1 MVQLIKKDLI
11 VHKFGWFIYFAMLAF
26 FVVVDRQDP
35 EFIIALLSAIV
46 TVYVFYFDEHAN
58 AHKLWN
64 ALPFTRNELVSA
76 RYIVLLINTMITSGV
91 FIVISVIIKGGWE
104 QLAWQHI
111 VGGFAL
117 VIICSALFF
126 PCLYGFA
133 QSNRIFL
140 WFILYVGSVVIG
152 IYVLSD
158 IASKMMDSTTKM
170 PLWSDGMLFGL
181 SLFAICLYLLS
192 WLLSLMIYKK
202 KEII

>member
-26 FVVVDRQDP
+26 YVLLGKHDS

-58 AHKLWN
+58 GHKLWN

-133 QSNRIFL
+133 QSNRILL